1 MMEYQVFHRDLT
13 VKLGHIE
20 GTPIFETDH
29 ESQ

>member
-20 GTPIFETDH
+20 GTPIFETDNLR
-29 ESQ
+29 